1 MTLIIS
7 SMNRIRIILNLLLIF
22 FFTGHVYGQYGTL
35 PPFTISLEAVI
46 GASLPGVHSY
56 AFAQSGDKWLIIGGR
71 TNGLHGIN
79 SNDGFPPESKNNNVI
94 VIDTN
99 TWSFYSASLD
109 QLPLNI
115 SDPMRSTN
123 MEYIQDGNYL
133 YMIGGF
139 GYDSIASMYVTFP
152 KLTAVHI
159 DNMIDAVINAQP
171 IASHIRQVTDT
182 NFAVCGGELGKLGN
196 DYYLCFG
203 HNFGG
208 RYTDPPTP
216 LFTQEYTEQIRKFN
230 LTDNGTNI
238 TLSNFNYLTDTNN
251 FHRRDLNVGPVV
263 LPDGS
268 FALEAYG
275 GVFKKTENMPFREPI
290 TITPSGTNVNMAYQQ
305 VMSHYTC
312 ANIPIFDSLTGN
324 MYSTFF
330 GGISLYRYSHAINF
344 AVPDSLIPFID
355 DITTMTTFANGTVE
369 EAVLPVPLPDLLGSN
384 AKFVLNKNVSH
395 YANEVIRLRDLP
407 NTRILAGYMFGGIRA
422 EQGNFGSSAANDTI
436 YRIYLTPN
444 NSMVGLN
451 EINIIENAIIFPNPA
466 LQSTTLMFNLSQS
479 EKIRIS
485 LSDITGKEIQLITE
499 ELMIKGKQQININ
512 ISKIPAGV
520 YVCSIQGAFGKK
532 VLKLVVR

>member
-1 MTLIIS
+1 
-7 SMNRIRIILNLLLIF
+7 MNRIRIILNLLLVF
-22 FFTGHVYGQYGTL
+22 FFTCPAYAQYGTL

-46 GASLPGVHSY
+46 GNPLPGVHSY

-94 VIDTN
+94 VIDTS

-171 IASHIRQVTDT
+171 IASHIRQVSDT
-182 NFAVCGGELGKLGN
+182 NFAVCGGELGKLGS

-230 LTDNGTNI
+230 LTDDGTNI

-355 DITTMTTFANGTVE
+355 DITTMTTFANGIVE

-384 AKFVLNKNVSH
+384 AKFVLNKDVAH
-395 YANEVIRLRDLP
+395 YSNEVIKLRDLS

-422 EQGNFGSSAANDTI
+422 EQGNFGASAANDTV

-444 NSMVGLN
+444 NSLVGMD
-451 EINIIENAIIFPNPA
+451 ETSIVENAIIFPNPA
-466 LQSTTLMFNLSQS
+466 LQSTTLMFNLSETQ
-479 EKIRIS
+479 KVRIS

-499 ELMIKGKQQININ
+499 ELMTKGKQQLNIN
-512 ISKIPAGV
+512 ISKIPAGI
-520 YVCSIQGAFGKK
+520 YVCSLQGAFGKK